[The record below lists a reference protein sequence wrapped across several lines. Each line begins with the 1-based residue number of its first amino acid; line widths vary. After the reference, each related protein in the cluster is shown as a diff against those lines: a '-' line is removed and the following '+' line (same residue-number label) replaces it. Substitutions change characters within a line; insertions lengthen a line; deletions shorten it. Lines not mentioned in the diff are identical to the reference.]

1 MGQAGINLFRQILL
15 KHVKRFDIK
24 KSETI
29 YILKK
34 KTISSQK
41 VKQSYNAAN
50 DSISFLLER
59 LKKQKDSFGAQ
70 NR

>member
-59 LKKQKDSFGAQ
+59 LKKKKDSFGAQ